1 MKPAGAPAVDAR
13 MRDLEIDDHDLT
25 GSSPTDPASLQ
36 QPNPVLC
43 PQCQG
48 AGTIS
53 TGETCRVCEG
63 TGKAAGRTAGG

>member
-53 TGETCRVCEG
+53 TGETCPVCEG
-63 TGKAAGRTAGG
+63 TGKGAGRTVGG